1 MQQRNLDSSLRFD
14 TMVFEMPLSKDFVL
28 IHPAWIFEHLKPEK
42 ACLIL
47 FITIVI
53 FKNIYSLLFGTLFD
67 ISSH

>member
-1 MQQRNLDSSLRFD
+1 MQQRNLDSSLRLAIK
-14 TMVFEMPLSKDFVL
+14 VFEMPLSKAFVL
-28 IHPAWIFEHLKPEK
+28 IHQAWIFEHLKPEK